1 MSSVLLVEDEEH
13 LALGLRFNLENAG
26 YQVQLART
34 AREALKAM
42 EAMAFDLVILDVML
56 PGDMDGTEVA
66 RAIRRA
72 GNFVP
77 IIMLTARD
85 TMDDRIKG
93 LDSGADDYVAK
104 PFDLDELLA
113 RVRGHLRRQVWDRRR
128 GGASEA
134 LAERP
139 DDAAVGDAPVG
150 DVTGDPAAGDVLA
163 FGSCRVDFRTWKA
176 VGCDGAEVQLGGK
189 EVEIMRIFA
198 QEEGRVIPRGMFL
211 EKVWNEP
218 ATLETRTVDNF
229 ILRLRKLFEPDPRHP
244 RHILSVRGV
253 GYRFVR

>member
-1 MSSVLLVEDEEH
+1 MSRVLLVEDEEH

-26 YQVQLART
+26 YAVQLVRT
-34 AREALKAM
+34 GREALQEIERA
-42 EAMAFDLVILDVML
+42 AFDLVILDVML
-56 PGDMDGTEVA
+56 PGDLDGTEVA

-72 GNFVP
+72 GNFLP

-128 GGASEA
+128 GAPEP
-134 LAERP
+134 LAERAEA
-139 DDAAVGDAPVG
+139 DAPASAPGDAV
-150 DVTGDPAAGDVLA
+150 DVLA
-163 FGSCRVDFRTWKA
+163 FGPCRVDFHTWKA
-176 VGCDGAEVQLGGK
+176 VGHDGHEVQLGSK
-189 EVEIMRIFA
+189 EVAIMRLFA
-198 QEEGRVIPRGMFL
+198 QEEGKVIPRGMFL

-229 ILRLRKLFEPDPRHP
+229 IMRLRRLFEPDPKNP

-253 GYRFVR
+253 GYRFAR

>member
-1 MSSVLLVEDEEH
+1 MSRVLLVEDEEH
-13 LALGLRFNLENAG
+13 LAVGLRFNLENAG

-34 AREALKAM
+34 GREALLEIERA
-42 EAMAFDLVILDVML
+42 AFDLVILDVML
-56 PGDMDGTEVA
+56 PGGIDGTEVA
-66 RAIRRA
+66 RAIRRG
-72 GNFVP
+72 GNFLP

-93 LDSGADDYVAK
+93 LDSGADDYVVK

-128 GGASEA
+128 GEAAEA
-134 LAERP
+134 LPERADAEH
-139 DDAAVGDAPVG
+139 AAQS
-150 DVTGDPAAGDVLA
+150 GDVLT
-163 FGSCRVDFRTWKA
+163 FGPCRIDFHTWKA
-176 VGCDGAEVQLGGK
+176 VAHDGEEVQLGGK
-189 EVEIMRIFA
+189 EVAIMRLFA
-198 QEEGRVIPRGMFL
+198 QEEGKVIPRGMFL

-218 ATLETRTVDNF
+218 ASLETRTVDNF
-229 ILRLRKLFEPDPRHP
+229 IMRLRKLFEPDPKNP

>member
-1 MSSVLLVEDEEH
+1 VSRVLLVEDEEH

-26 YQVQLART
+26 YEVQLART
-34 AREALKAM
+34 GREALLEVERM
-42 EAMAFDLVILDVML
+42 TFDLVILDVML
-56 PGDMDGTEVA
+56 PGDVDGMEVA

-72 GNFVP
+72 GTFVP

-85 TMDDRIKG
+85 TVDDRIRG
-93 LDSGADDYVAK
+93 LDSGADDYITK

-128 GGASEA
+128 EPATPGEAPAEA
-134 LAERP
+134 LI
-139 DDAAVGDAPVG
+139 
-150 DVTGDPAAGDVLA
+150 
-163 FGSCRVDFRTWKA
+163 FGKCTIDFHTFKA
-176 VGCDGAEVQLGGK
+176 IAHDGQEVQLSSK
-189 EVEIMRIFA
+189 EAAVMRLFA
-198 QEEGRVIPRGMFL
+198 QEEGKVIPRGTFL

-218 ATLETRTVDNF
+218 GSLETRTVDNF
-229 ILRLRKLFEPDPRHP
+229 ILRLRKLFEPDPKRP

>member
-1 MSSVLLVEDEEH
+1 MSRVLLVEDEEH
-13 LALGLRFNLENAG
+13 LAVGLRFNLENAG
-26 YQVQLART
+26 YEVHLART
-34 AREALKAM
+34 GREALLEIERA
-42 EAMAFDLVILDVML
+42 AFDLVILDVML
-56 PGDMDGTEVA
+56 PGGMDGTEVA
-66 RAIRRA
+66 RAIRRG

-85 TMDDRIKG
+85 TTDDRIKG
-93 LDSGADDYVAK
+93 LDSGADDYVIK

-128 GGASEA
+128 GEAPEA
-134 LAERP
+134 LGERAEGEP
-139 DDAAVGDAPVG
+139 
-150 DVTGDPAAGDVLA
+150 PAGGDVLT
-163 FGSCRVDFRTWKA
+163 FGPCRIDFHTWKA
-176 VGCDGAEVQLGGK
+176 VTHDGEEVQLGSK
-189 EVEIMRIFA
+189 EVAIMRLFA
-198 QEEGRVIPRGMFL
+198 QEEGKVIPRGMFL

-229 ILRLRKLFEPDPRHP
+229 IMRLRKLFEPDPKNP